1 MTGTTRTTGATM
13 KTATTEITENDRGN
27 PDKRANQDNDF
38 PSWPIFG
45 MTGMIRINGTTRI
58 TTVKPLLS
66 GHRIKQTPYIKRTVA
81 KVPKVISLIYFK

>member
-38 PSWPIFG
+38 PGWPIFG
-45 MTGMIRINGTTRI
+45 MIRIKKWDN
-58 TTVKPLLS
+58 
-66 GHRIKQTPYIKRTVA
+66 
-81 KVPKVISLIYFK
+81 

>member
-13 KTATTEITENDRGN
+13 KTATTEITKNDRGN

-38 PSWPIFG
+38 PGWPIF
-45 MTGMIRINGTTRI
+45 GMIRINGTTRI

-66 GHRIKQTPYIKRTVA
+66 GHCIKQTPYIKRTVA
-81 KVPKVISLIYFK
+81 KVHKVISLIYFK